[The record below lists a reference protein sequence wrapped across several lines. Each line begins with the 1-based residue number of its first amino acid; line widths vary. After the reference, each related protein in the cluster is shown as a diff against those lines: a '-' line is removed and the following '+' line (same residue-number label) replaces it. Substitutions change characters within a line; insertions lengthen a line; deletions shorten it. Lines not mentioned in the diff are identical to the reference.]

1 MYKPNYD
8 LTAFYKMF
16 YSTSKGHIAKIWKC
30 KSVGN
35 FFSRLKETFF
45 TGERTYVND
54 IDSAF
59 MFWFICTLVRSNAV
73 TIHISSSCAVRL
85 SI

>member
-1 MYKPNYD
+1 MEMK
-8 LTAFYKMF
+8 
-16 YSTSKGHIAKIWKC
+16 
-30 KSVGN
+30 VRRE

-59 MFWFICTLVRSNAV
+59 MFWFICILVRSNAV
-73 TIHISSSCAVRL
+73 TIHISSSCAVLL